1 MPCIPCCHK
10 CRGKRERLP
19 ACGACSIHS
28 KPRNTEVFHTKCCG
42 HRLSEQI
49 SCKYIVHVGRIQ
61 MCFSKGHCEC
71 ISLHG
76 ALCFFPRIL
85 PKPVI
90 FSYNI
95 KQTSKRS
102 VRLLCAYNRTAFQ
115 YKRSLRKTETPLSQ
129 FLLHTDSPYS

>member
-10 CRGKRERLP
+10 CRSKRERLP
-19 ACGACSIHS
+19 TGGACSIHS
-28 KPRNTEVFHTKCCG
+28 KPRNAEVFHTKGCG

-49 SCKYIVHVGRIQ
+49 SCKYIVHVRRIQ
-61 MCFSKGHCEC
+61 MRFSKSHCEG
-71 ISLHG
+71 ITLHG
-76 ALCFFPRIL
+76 AFCLFPCIL

-90 FSYNI
+90 LAYDI
-95 KQTSKRS
+95 KQTAKRS
-102 VRLLCAYNRTAFQ
+102 LRLLCSNNRAAFQ